1 MLYKRKWSSKVLPSQ
16 HCWCNQIDVISLRKF
31 FHLENH
37 CSTPFSFSFL
47 MNSSSFFSF
56 LVSSSLFLCIS
67 FYFLIIYFPPCVPH
81 KFIFFSSLFSF
92 LLTFTLFLYIYSCF
106 NYKKNLLGGLHG
118 KESSLET
125 LSFDR
130 LYIQNEEEKDSF
142 LFYLSSHSWFQV
154 DWMYV
159 IYTYSTCNHNFLCS
173 YNIITLIKSRF
184 DILHKIFTFTT
195 RMFNTIQTHINGLFI
210 TFTLIVK
217 LACIE
222 MGIDFYM
229 QCSSETLN
237 LERCLGKL

>member
-1 MLYKRKWSSKVLPSQ
+1 MSPINSSFSHLFFLFYWPLPSSY
-16 HCWCNQIDVISLRKF
+16 ISIPVLTIKKIC
-31 FHLENH
+31 LEG
-37 CSTPFSFSFL
+37 CMAKRARL
-47 MNSSSFFSF
+47 K
-56 LVSSSLFLCIS
+56 LSL
-67 FYFLIIYFPPCVPH
+67 
-81 KFIFFSSLFSF
+81 
-92 LLTFTLFLYIYSCF
+92 
-106 NYKKNLLGGLHG
+106 
-118 KESSLET
+118 
-125 LSFDR
+125 DR
-130 LYIQNEEEKDSF
+130 LCIQNEEEKDSF

-159 IYTYSTCNHNFLCS
+159 IYTYSTSNHNFLCS

>member
-1 MLYKRKWSSKVLPSQ
+1 MSPINSSFSHLFFLFYWPLPSSYISIPVLTIKKICLEGCMAKRARLKLSLLIGYTYRMKRKK
-16 HCWCNQIDVISLRKF
+16 
-31 FHLENH
+31 
-37 CSTPFSFSFL
+37 T
-47 MNSSSFFSF
+47 
-56 LVSSSLFLCIS
+56 
-67 FYFLIIYFPPCVPH
+67 
-81 KFIFFSSLFSF
+81 
-92 LLTFTLFLYIYSCF
+92 
-106 NYKKNLLGGLHG
+106 
-118 KESSLET
+118 
-125 LSFDR
+125 
-130 LYIQNEEEKDSF
+130 F

-229 QCSSETLN
+229 QCSQV
-237 LERCLGKL
+237 KL